1 LATLKPSRQGQ
12 NRAKR
17 PLYRRKWS
25 NLSPQQKLLR
35 ERSLSVLSEAR
46 KSRKSLSKLA
56 VQHAIYPKTVLNHTN
71 AFRKKGRRWIAKRFD
86 RIPRVMKINEKG
98 KEISIE
104 INDSRTAS
112 AIGRYHNAVKQFLNT
127 GKKEQLR
134 KFKNKKI
141 KDSKGK
147 AHSFEINPDALIDI
161 NESIEE
167 PEFYQLY
174 AA

>member
-1 LATLKPSRQGQ
+1 M
-12 NRAKR
+12 
-17 PLYRRKWS
+17 
-25 NLSPQQKLLR
+25 
-35 ERSLSVLSEAR
+35 
-46 KSRKSLSKLA
+46 
-56 VQHAIYPKTVLNHTN
+56 NHTN

-141 KDSKGK
+141 KDSNGK
-147 AHSFEINPDALIDI
+147 VHSFETNPEALIDI
-161 NESIEE
+161 NEAIEE

-174 AA
+174 AV

>member
-1 LATLKPSRQGQ
+1 
-12 NRAKR
+12 
-17 PLYRRKWS
+17 
-25 NLSPQQKLLR
+25 
-35 ERSLSVLSEAR
+35 
-46 KSRKSLSKLA
+46 
-56 VQHAIYPKTVLNHTN
+56 
-71 AFRKKGRRWIAKRFD
+71 
-86 RIPRVMKINEKG
+86 MKINEKG

-141 KDSKGK
+141 KDSNGK
-147 AHSFEINPDALIDI
+147 VHSFETNPEALIQI
-161 NESIEE
+161 NEAIEE

-174 AA
+174 AV